1 MKSLLN
7 VKGFFSSFNIFYAEE
22 AMSSVF
28 RQATYFLRWRDMKP
42 LIMSIF
48 TTLWNGL
55 QELCVALCSC
65 VTTIL
70 IFQIDLDDCQQMF
83 I

>member
-1 MKSLLN
+1 ML
-7 VKGFFSSFNIFYAEE
+7 KGTFFSFRIFYAEE

-28 RQATYFLRWRDMKP
+28 RQATYSLRCHEMKP

-48 TTLWNGL
+48 TALWNGL
-55 QELCVALCSC
+55 QELYVALCSC
-65 VTTIL
+65 VTTIV
-70 IFQIDLDDCQQMF
+70 IFQIDLDDCQQLF